1 MDNNI
6 KNVVSQWSDVIS
18 NRKDAS
24 KIFLNIALSVLGVL
38 IAVMSLM
45 SRSLNSITALCCL
58 AVGATIFGFG
68 LWLIYNHSSVLCYTP
83 TGSRIRHYKRYV
95 NRNEWSKV
103 ASELGLEPSLPFV
116 GNGELMVDTL
126 TSDDGKFNV
135 YMVSQFIEFEYK
147 VIFGPAEK

>member
-6 KNVVSQWSDVIS
+6 KNVVSQWSNVIS

-58 AVGATIFGFG
+58 AVGATLLGVG
-68 LWLIYNHSSVLCYTP
+68 LWLVTNHSRVLRYTP
-83 TGSRIRHYKRYV
+83 TGSRIRHNKRYV

-103 ASELGLEPSLPFV
+103 ASEFGLEPSLPFV
-116 GNGELMVDTL
+116 GNGELMLDTL
-126 TSDDGKFNV
+126 TSDDGKFKV

>member
-6 KNVVSQWSDVIS
+6 KNVVSQCSNVIS

-38 IAVMSLM
+38 IAVISLM
-45 SRSLNSITALCCL
+45 SRSLSGVAALCCL

-83 TGSRIRHYKRYV
+83 TDSRIRHYKRYV

-103 ASELGLEPSLPFV
+103 ASEFGLEPSLPFV
-116 GNGELMVDTL
+116 GNGELMLDTL
-126 TSDDGKFNV
+126 TSDDGKFKV

>member
-18 NRKDAS
+18 NRIDAS
-24 KIFLNIALSVLGVL
+24 KIFLYVALSVLGVL

-45 SRSLNSITALCCL
+45 SRSLGGAVTLCCF
-58 AVGATIFGFG
+58 AVGATIIGLG
-68 LWLIYNHSSVLCYTP
+68 LWLVTNHSRVLCYTP
-83 TGSRIRHYKRYV
+83 TGSRIRHNKRYV

-103 ASELGLEPSLPFV
+103 ASEFGLEPSLPFV
-116 GNGELMVDTL
+116 GNGELMLDTL

-135 YMVSQFIEFEYK
+135 YMVSQFVEFEYK
-147 VIFGPAEK
+147 VIFGPTKK

>member
-1 MDNNI
+1 MENNI
-6 KNVVSQWSDVIS
+6 KKVVSQWSNVIS

-38 IAVMSLM
+38 IAVISLM

-58 AVGATIFGFG
+58 AVGATLLGVG
-68 LWLIYNHSSVLCYTP
+68 LWLVTNHSSNMCYTP

-103 ASELGLEPSLPFV
+103 ASEFGMEPSLPFV
-116 GNGELMVDTL
+116 GNGELMLDTL
-126 TSDDGKFNV
+126 TSDDGKFKV